1 VSDVTNDI
9 ASFAK
14 LALSAVILV
23 WVLADRHAHSLLL
36 RDCDAC
42 GLFRYEMSKQVNG
55 KCVEKCAPIWSLLMG
70 YSCNTCAAPTAPNP
84 TPAVSPAAPANGQQ
98 PSFGAPAAPVAPRA
112 PSAPA
117 PAASPVASAVV
128 PTTTVSGLMTMWT
141 SSPSAVQGS
150 SCEYAQP
157 ASTAKGSSW
166 LVPHVNALRYCAVSD
181 ALYKGGLGCGQCY
194 RITYAGV
201 GGTDPGKAGS
211 DIIQVV
217 DSGSAKEFDCFLDA
231 FTAITGAVTGV
242 FPIQYAPVSCTASP
256 PIIVVLD
263 GNNSYYVKVLLAGG
277 TTSVKS
283 ASLQIGS
290 TTYTL
295 DRVSGATWK
304 AALSGRTDQQVSF
317 TILYTDGVT
326 ETVSRCFGGIWP
338 VATGA
343 QCSK

>member
-1 VSDVTNDI
+1 
-9 ASFAK
+9 
-14 LALSAVILV
+14 
-23 WVLADRHAHSLLL
+23 
-36 RDCDAC
+36 
-42 GLFRYEMSKQVNG
+42 
-55 KCVEKCAPIWSLLMG
+55 
-70 YSCNTCAAPTAPNP
+70 
-84 TPAVSPAAPANGQQ
+84 
-98 PSFGAPAAPVAPRA
+98 
-112 PSAPA
+112 
-117 PAASPVASAVV
+117 
-128 PTTTVSGLMTMWT
+128 MTMWT

-201 GGTDPGKAGS
+201 GGTDPGIAGS
-211 DIIQVV
+211 AIIQVV

-242 FPIQYAPVSCTASP
+242 FPIQYAPVACTASP
-256 PIIVVLD
+256 PTIVVLD

-304 AALSGRTDQQVSF
+304 AGLSGLTNQQVSF
-317 TILYTDGVT
+317 TISYADGVT
-326 ETVSRCFGGIWP
+326 EIVSRCFGGIWP
-338 VATGA
+338 VATGT